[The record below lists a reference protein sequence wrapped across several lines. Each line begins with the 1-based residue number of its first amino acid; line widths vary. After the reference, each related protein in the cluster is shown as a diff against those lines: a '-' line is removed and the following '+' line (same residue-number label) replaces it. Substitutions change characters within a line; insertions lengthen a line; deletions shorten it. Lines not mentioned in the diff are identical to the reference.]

1 MKYSFCYTIKKIIK
15 KDKNK
20 ESIDYHL
27 YILQKDKNEV
37 EIICGP
43 WRDTE
48 EEAKKDEKMF
58 NKDKKAFFKM
68 SKE

>member
-1 MKYSFCYTIKKIIK
+1 MKFSFCYTIKKIIK
-15 KDKNK
+15 KNKNK
-20 ESIDYHL
+20 DSTDYHL
-27 YILQKDKNEV
+27 YIPQKDDNEV

-48 EEAKKDEKMF
+48 EEAKKDKKMF

-68 SKE
+68 LKE